1 MSQLQRTPFYDQHLA
16 LNAKMVE
23 FGGWEMPLMYPDG
36 IIQEHLN
43 TRRGAGLFDVSHMGR
58 FRVRGKSALPFLQ
71 HVLTNNAA
79 ALSLHSESGQD
90 VGAQYTL
97 IPTETGGAVDDA
109 YLYRFWEDE
118 YLLVVNAANREKD
131 WLHFQTLMADFHE
144 LELLDHT
151 EEMAML
157 SLQGPES
164 RKILQEI
171 ISRGQLPE
179 PRRNC
184 VGAVSI
190 SGTEVLLSRTGYT
203 GEPICFELFME
214 SGYAPAIWK
223 LLLDEGAF
231 PVGLGA
237 RDTLRLEAG
246 LPLYGHELG
255 MDSDGGEIPIL
266 ACPISKPAV
275 SFSPLKG
282 DFVGKP
288 ALLKQFEALK
298 GIISHDNALIADL
311 PRMIRPIALTERGVA
326 RPGSTVSKGD
336 RPVGVVTSGTMVPMW
351 VVTGQGLQSVFTDE
365 HRLRAVCL
373 GYVDSDLEVDEP
385 VRADVRGKAV
395 GAVVAPFHL
404 RSDAPPYA
412 RPILYGHAAV
422 SHGQEEGEPRHKVQQ
437 LLQKAIDNHTW
448 RQASC
453 INLIPSEMT
462 LSPMVRRLSV
472 MDPAFRYAEHKNAKA
487 FYDAD
492 IFYYQ
497 GTDFISEVERLLET
511 ELQTYLGCSEV
522 ETRVISGQMANMAV
536 YSALVDYLN
545 RTDRKREARRIQ
557 PVMCHHIGKG
567 GHLSSQPMGAL
578 RDFVA
583 HDPVTERPAVINF
596 PVLPHNPYKIDVPAT
611 LKEIEIS
618 KPELIILGKSM
629 VIHREPIRDI
639 AQFLEDQGLRDTV
652 LMVDMAHVLG
662 LIGPHFQEPFRE
674 GAHLVTGSTHKTY
687 FGTQRGVV
695 GCPFTE
701 QDTRYELWE
710 ALRRRTFPGSVSNHH
725 LGTLLGLLMAAY
737 EMNHF
742 KNEYQPK
749 VIANAK
755 AFARALSESG
765 LEPAG
770 DSRIDYTE
778 THQVILPVGYGRGP
792 EMALRLEENNI
803 ICNYQAVPDEEGF
816 TASGALRLGVSEMT
830 RFGMEEK
837 DFQELASLIK
847 DVVVKNAP
855 VKPQVEKMRQR
866 FRDMH
871 FCFSEKEFAGCM
883 QDLHKLI

>member
-1 MSQLQRTPFYDQHLA
+1 MSAPLKTPFYDQHLA
-16 LNAKMVE
+16 LDAKMVE
-23 FGGWEMPLMYPDG
+23 FGGWEMPLIYPEG
-36 IIQEHLN
+36 IIREHLN
-43 TRRGAGLFDVSHMGR
+43 TRRSAGLFDVSHMGR
-58 FRVRGKSALPFLQ
+58 FLIRGKGGLAFLQ

-79 ALSLHSESGQD
+79 SLD
-90 VGAQYTL
+90 IATTGAQYTL

-109 YLYRFWEDE
+109 YLYRFQKNEF
-118 YLLVVNAANREKD
+118 LLVVNAANRVKD
-131 WLHFQTLMADFHE
+131 WAHFQQFTSDFHE
-144 LELLDHT
+144 LEILDRT
-151 EEMAML
+151 GEMAML

-164 RKILQEI
+164 RGILLNI
-171 ISRGQLPE
+171 ISEGELPE

-184 VGAVSI
+184 VSTVSI
-190 SGTEVLLSRTGYT
+190 SKSRILLARTGYT
-203 GEPICFELFME
+203 GEPICFELFMD
-214 SGYAPAIWK
+214 SMDAPVIWQR
-223 LLLDEGAF
+223 LLDEGAC

-255 MDSDGGEIPIL
+255 MDSDGGEIPIP
-266 ACPISKPAV
+266 ACPIAKPAV

-282 DFVGKP
+282 DFVGRT
-288 ALLKQFEALK
+288 ALGKQFETLK
-298 GIISHDNALIADL
+298 NIINHDYTDITDL
-311 PRMIRPIALTERGVA
+311 PKMIRPIALIERGVA
-326 RPGSTVSKGD
+326 RPGSKVFRGD
-336 RPVGVVTSGTMVPMW
+336 KPAGVITSGTMVPMW
-351 VVTGQGLQSVFTDE
+351 MMKGEGLNSVLTDE

-373 GYVDSDLEVDEP
+373 GYVDSDVEVDEP
-385 VRADVRGKAV
+385 LSIDVRGKGISGV
-395 GAVVAPFHL
+395 IVPFHL

-412 RPILYGHAAV
+412 RPILYGHASASTV
-422 SHGQEEGEPRHKVQQ
+422 PHEADTTAKVKD
-437 LLQKAIDNHTW
+437 LLQETIHNHTW
-448 RQASC
+448 RQQSC

-462 LSPMVRRLSV
+462 LSPMVRCLSI
-472 MDPAFRYAEHKNAKA
+472 MDPTFRYAEHKNAKA

-497 GTDFISEVERLLET
+497 GTDFIARVERLLEA
-511 ELQTYLGCSEV
+511 ELQTYLGCREV

-536 YSALVDYLN
+536 YSAMVDYLN

-583 HDPVTERPAVINF
+583 HNPVTERPAVINF
-596 PVLPHNPYKIDVPAT
+596 PVLPHNPYQIDVPAT

-618 KPELIILGKSM
+618 RPELIILGKSM
-629 VIHREPIRDI
+629 VIYREPIADI
-639 AQFLEDQGLRDTV
+639 ARFLEDRELTSTV

-662 LIGPHFQEPFRE
+662 LIGPHFQEPFKE
-674 GAHLVTGSTHKTY
+674 GAHLVTGSTHKTF
-687 FGTQRGVV
+687 FGTQRGIV

-701 QDTRYELWE
+701 QDPRYELWE
-710 ALRRRTFPGSVSNHH
+710 TLQRRTFPGSVSNHH
-725 LGTLLGLLMAAY
+725 PGTLLGLLMAAY

-742 KNEYQPK
+742 KNDYQPK

-755 AFARALSESG
+755 AFARALADCG

-770 DSRIDYTE
+770 DPEMEYTE

-792 EMALRLEENNI
+792 EMALRLEKSNI

-830 RFGMEEK
+830 RFGMAET
-837 DFQELASLIK
+837 DFQELASLIG
-847 DVVVKNAP
+847 DVVLKNAR

-866 FRDMH
+866 FQDLK
-871 FCFSEKEFAGCM
+871 FCFSEKEFAGCI
-883 QDLHKLI
+883 QDLHKRIL